1 LPLAKEAWTRD
12 WNVRVLIKR
21 WTEQD
26 VLQLRQLHAAGA
38 SAARASA
45 ALKKNLQNVR
55 KKARELGIPFGTNRQ
70 RKKLQQE
77 KEMLART
84 AAGLSPVQDN
94 PKYRRR

>member
-1 LPLAKEAWTRD
+1 MDKGLE
-12 WNVRVLIKR
+12 VRVLIKR
-21 WTEQD
+21 WTEED
-26 VLQLRQLHAAGA
+26 ILQLRKLQAAGA

-45 ALKKNLQNVR
+45 ALKKNVNIVR
-55 KKARELGIPFGTNRQ
+55 KKAREIGIPFVTNRQ

-77 KEMLART
+77 KEMSARM